1 MNAMKI
7 GLLLGLITLAYGM
20 SSSAFASDSATLT
33 ISGRVTEPT
42 CSADVVNNK
51 VQQRCGIVTL
61 TPDLHEVASHP
72 VRGVVTELV
81 PLGRDATRQIV
92 LSRYD

>member
-1 MNAMKI
+1 MKKS
-7 GLLLGLITLAYGM
+7 LFLGVITLAYGM
-20 SSSAFASDSATLT
+20 SSSVFASDTATLT

-51 VQQRCGIVTL
+51 VQQRCGGITL
-61 TPDLHEVASHP
+61 TPNIHEVASHS

-81 PLGRDATRQIV
+81 PLGGDATRQIV